1 MNIKPLDDR
10 LVVKR
15 LEAEET
21 TAGGIV
27 LPTAAQ
33 EKPQMGTVEA
43 VGPGQLLDSGKRA
56 ALDVSV
62 GDKIYFGKYAG
73 TEVTVD
79 GQELIIM
86 KETDILAIVK

>member
-15 LEAEET
+15 VEAEET

-33 EKPQMGTVEA
+33 EKPQLGIVEA
-43 VGPGQLLDSGKRA
+43 AGPGRILESGDRGA
-56 ALDVSV
+56 MDVSV
-62 GDKIYFGKYAG
+62 GDKVYFGKYAG
-73 TEVTVD
+73 TEVNVEGND
-79 GQELIIM
+79 LIIM
-86 KETDILAIVK
+86 KESDILAIVK

>member
-15 LEAEET
+15 VEAEET

-33 EKPQMGTVEA
+33 EKPQLGTVEA
-43 VGPGQLLDSGKRA
+43 IGPGRLLDNGNRGA
-56 ALDVSV
+56 MDVSV
-62 GDKIYFGKYAG
+62 GDKVYFGKYAG
-73 TEVTVD
+73 TEVTVEGSD
-79 GQELIIM
+79 LIIM
-86 KETDILAIVK
+86 KESDILAIVK